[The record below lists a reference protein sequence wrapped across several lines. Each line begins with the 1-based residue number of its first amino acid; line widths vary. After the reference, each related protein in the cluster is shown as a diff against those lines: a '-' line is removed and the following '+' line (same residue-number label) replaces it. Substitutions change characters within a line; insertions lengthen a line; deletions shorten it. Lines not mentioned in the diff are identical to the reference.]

1 MVMSSPAFM
10 VDHSNRSGGAY
21 VTIGMKALLALLL
34 ATTALADEPT
44 LTSLSEANRYAL
56 TLDRNSISGPGA
68 DFLVRSAA
76 AAQFVA
82 IGEEHNVAEVAQF
95 TSALFRLLHE
105 RQGFNYFADEQ
116 DPWIC
121 QAVSRSPTRG
131 NFERIAALHR
141 KYPNAF
147 TFQGDEEM
155 AMLADIGRLSTAKS
169 DPIWGLD
176 QVFGA
181 LHILESLPARQQ
193 TRELIE
199 IVRPLESKRFVEGQ
213 RYMLDVGSLDDL
225 LALKKLYGSND
236 EFLLDQLILSMRVY
250 KNWLSAAKEK
260 KPTGYESN
268 REREENMKALF
279 MRQYRKA
286 ERNDGKQPKVLLKFG
301 HWHLIR
307 GMSPGSVFTLGNFAS
322 ELAISNGK
330 QSFSIGVLLDDGPGS
345 QRDTSKWAPWA
356 KPFIDA
362 STGTWTLID
371 MRPMRAYAHA
381 GQLGTL
387 DPNLRRFIFGFDA
400 ILVGHG
406 AHAATISSN

>member
-1 MVMSSPAFM
+1 MA
-10 VDHSNRSGGAY
+10 DHSNRSGGAY

-34 ATTALADEPT
+34 ATAALADEPT

-56 TLDRNSISGPGA
+56 TLDRNSISGPGV
-68 DFLVRSAA
+68 DFLLRSAA

-82 IGEEHNVAEVAQF
+82 IAEEHNVAELAQF

-105 RQGFNYFADEQ
+105 REGFNYFADEQ
-116 DPWIC
+116 DPWMC
-121 QAVSRSPTRG
+121 HAVSRSPTRG

-225 LALKKLYGSND
+225 VALKKTLWLERRISSRSAHP
-236 EFLLDQLILSMRVY
+236 LDARLQ
-250 KNWLSAAKEK
+250 
-260 KPTGYESN
+260 
-268 REREENMKALF
+268 
-279 MRQYRKA
+279 
-286 ERNDGKQPKVLLKFG
+286 
-301 HWHLIR
+301 
-307 GMSPGSVFTLGNFAS
+307 
-322 ELAISNGK
+322 ELALGREGEKADRIRIESRARGKHEEALHAAISR
-330 QSFSIGVLLDDGPGS
+330 S
-345 QRDTSKWAPWA
+345 
-356 KPFIDA
+356 
-362 STGTWTLID
+362 
-371 MRPMRAYAHA
+371 
-381 GQLGTL
+381 
-387 DPNLRRFIFGFDA
+387 
-400 ILVGHG
+400 G
-406 AHAATISSN
+406 AHRRQAAEGPLQIRTLASDPRRESRQRLHPRQLCVRARHQQRQTVVQHRGSSR